1 MNIMNKLKLIM
12 RSVLMIALTTTVIG
26 CAGGKTYE
34 STGEYFDNSMLT
46 TKVKT
51 TILGDSRLK
60 VMQINVESFKGVVL
74 LSGFVDSQAAAD
86 RAVELVRKIRGVKSV
101 NNSLVV
107 K

>member
-1 MNIMNKLKLIM
+1 MNRFNLIL
-12 RSVLMIALTTTVIG
+12 RFFSVLVLIASVAG

-34 STGEYFDNSMLT
+34 STGEYFDNSVLT
-46 TKVKT
+46 AKVKA

-60 VMQINVESFKGVVL
+60 MMQIDVDSYKGVVL
-74 LSGFVDSQAAAD
+74 LSGFVDSAAAAQ
-86 RAVELVRKIRGVKSV
+86 RAVDVVRKIKGVKSV